1 MPAPGSRPVSA
12 AGLVLVALAALACG
26 AINSLAGGGSLI
38 LFPALIASGLPRLD
52 ANVTN
57 SVITWPG
64 YLGGVVGFRHDI
76 VPQRSRLLPL
86 LLVTVAGS
94 ATGCVLLLITPSA
107 AFDVIVP
114 ALVLFASLLIAFQP
128 RLKQRLGAAP
138 TDDHRRVA
146 RLVAIFFASIYGGYF
161 GAALGVILTA
171 VLMFTFNDTLHRLTA
186 LRSVLS
192 LADASVSLLIFGLF
206 GPVQWVAVAV
216 AAPCTLV
223 GGFLGA
229 RLAGRIDEQTLRIG
243 VVVFGITAAVLLAA
257 F

>member
-1 MPAPGSRPVSA
+1 MTA
-12 AGLVLVALAALACG
+12 AGLALVAVAALACG

-38 LFPALIASGLPRLD
+38 LFPALIAAGLPRLS

-64 YLGGVVGFRHDI
+64 YLGGVVGFRDQI
-76 VPQRSRLLPL
+76 APQRSRLLPL
-86 LLVTVAGS
+86 LIVTVAGS
-94 ATGCVLLLITPSA
+94 ATGCVLLLVTPSA

-114 ALVLFASLLIAFQP
+114 GLVLFATILIAVQP
-128 RLKQRLGAAP
+128 ALKRRLGAAP

-146 RLVAIFFASIYGGYF
+146 RLLAVFFASIYGGYF

-171 VLMFTFNDTLHRLTA
+171 VLVFTFNDTLHRLTA
-186 LRSVLS
+186 LRSALS

-216 AAPCTLV
+216 AAPCTLA

-229 RLAGRIDEQTLRIG
+229 RLAGHIDERALRLG
-243 VVVFGITAAVLLAA
+243 VVLFGVTAAVLLAV